1 VPTCRGPSW
10 WGDRGSGFVLS
21 SSGVEPRTVPEVP
34 VRRSRGALSAAG
46 AVALAVLA
54 KGKVLL
60 GGLKALS
67 FGKLFLSAGSMLGM
81 IWVYAQ
87 AAGWRFAAGFVLLI
101 FVHEMG
107 HALAIREAGLP
118 AGYPVFI
125 PFFGAV
131 IALKGQPRSSLQE
144 ARIAIAGPVAGGAAA
159 LVCAGGYLWT
169 HERWWLALA
178 SAGFIL
184 NLFNLTPLPPLDGG
198 RVARMFSRKAWLL
211 GLVMIAAMLVAS
223 PSPPLVLIA
232 VLGAMQALRGA
243 PQPQGPDE
251 EQVTPADRRWMAAR
265 YFALCGALGLAAWF
279 CSILLVR

>member
-1 VPTCRGPSW
+1 MQPETSPSVPSRQS
-10 WGDRGSGFVLS
+10 
-21 SSGVEPRTVPEVP
+21 RTTW
-34 VRRSRGALSAAG
+34 SAAG
-46 AVALAVLA
+46 AVALGVLA

-67 FGKLFLSAGSMLGM
+67 LGKVLLSAGSMLGM
-81 IWVYAQ
+81 IWVYAV
-87 AAGWRFAAGFVLLI
+87 AAGWRFAVGFVLLI

-107 HALAIREAGLP
+107 HAVAIREAGLP

-131 IALKGQPRSSLQE
+131 IALKGQPRSSLVE

-159 LVCAGGYLWT
+159 LVCAAGYLLT

-198 RVARMFSRKAWLL
+198 RVARMFNRKAWIV
-211 GLVMIAAMLVAS
+211 GLVLIALMLVAA
-223 PSPPLVLIA
+223 PSPPLILIA
-232 VLGAMQALRGA
+232 VLGAMQAFRGGE
-243 PQPQGPDE
+243 PSPGPDE
-251 EQVTPADRRWMAAR
+251 DRVTPADRRWMAVK
-265 YFALCGALGLAAWF
+265 YFALCGSLAAAAWC
-279 CSILLVR
+279 CSVLLLR